1 MPRKIKVVDVVENQ
15 IVVKTENVITDIP
28 NDVIVKTDP
37 IPEPELDSPVVM
49 PDEVTDEILKDDVKV
64 EVDSNDSLKVQA
76 AEEPVAKTG
85 TCKLCGKTMLLKNLK
100 YAHPKVCKNRPPPE
114 APPPPPPSFE
124 QVETIVAKAIKEVIT
139 KPVIE
144 DLRQQKAEVRKQ
156 RINSL
161 TQQAF

>member
-15 IVVKTENVITDIP
+15 IAVQTANTITDIP
-28 NDVIVKTDP
+28 NDVIVAAEPDP
-37 IPEPELDSPVVM
+37 IPIPDPESPDSPVVI
-49 PDEVTDEILKDDVKV
+49 PDEVADEILKVDTDDEVKA
-64 EVDSNDSLKVQA
+64 K
-76 AEEPVAKTG
+76 EPIAKTG
-85 TCKLCGKTMLLKNLK
+85 TCKLCGKTMLAKNLK

-144 DLRQQKAEVRKQ
+144 DLRHQKAEVRKQ
-156 RINSL
+156 RIKSL
-161 TQQAF
+161 IMQAF

>member
-15 IVVKTENVITDIP
+15 IAIQTENTITDIP
-28 NDVIVKTDP
+28 NDVLVPDP
-37 IPEPELDSPVVM
+37 IPEPEVPDSPVVI
-49 PDEVTDEILKDDVKV
+49 PDEVADEILKVETDDEVKV
-64 EVDSNDSLKVQA
+64 K
-76 AEEPVAKTG
+76 EPVAKTG
-85 TCKLCGKTMLLKNLK
+85 TCKLCGKTMLAKNLK

-114 APPPPPPSFE
+114 APPPPPPSVE

-156 RINSL
+156 RIKSL
-161 TQQAF
+161 IMQAF

>member
-15 IVVKTENVITDIP
+15 ILVKTDNVITDIP

-37 IPEPELDSPVVM
+37 IPEPELDSPVVI
-49 PDEVTDEILKDDVKV
+49 PDEVADEILKDDVKL
-64 EVDSNDSLKVQA
+64 EVDSNDSLKVQV

-85 TCKLCGKTMLLKNLK
+85 TCKLCDKNMLLKNLK

-156 RINSL
+156 RIKSL
-161 TQQAF
+161 IQQAF